1 MYSSIKI
8 PERKPERTRV
18 NEDGTVHI
26 SAQRVY
32 NFDSGR
38 DDTEMTNKLAL
49 PNLSQVKLKDCAN
62 RETIA

>member
-26 SAQRVY
+26 NAQRVY

-38 DDTEMTNKLAL
+38 TDTEMTSKLQARKSSPIL
-49 PNLSQVKLKDCAN
+49 G
-62 RETIA
+62 